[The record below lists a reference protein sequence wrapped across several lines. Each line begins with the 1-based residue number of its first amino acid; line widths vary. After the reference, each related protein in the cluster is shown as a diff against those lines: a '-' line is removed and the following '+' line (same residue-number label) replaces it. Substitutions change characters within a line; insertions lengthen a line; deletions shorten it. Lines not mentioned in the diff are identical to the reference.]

1 MNRPKRTGTAA
12 NERARLE
19 EAELLGPGLIHEMR
33 HPLVGIKAGLEL
45 ISRRV
50 GSEVT
55 DLDDWQM
62 VATQV
67 VRLEELFRSY
77 QQLFAPEPAAASKF
91 AVESVV
97 QRAVDLVAWRVRR
110 LGPRFEWQREAPHH
124 ALGSTTAL
132 LHALINVLV
141 NAVDAVEDAGGG
153 QRRVAVRVLRGPLE
167 VRISDEGC
175 GIAPKHAARVFEA
188 RFTTKAPG
196 RGTGLGLHIA
206 RQAMQRTGGNVRLV
220 EPGETRRLSWAVTEF
235 AIEMADG

>member
-1 MNRPKRTGTAA
+1 MTGPKLPGTAS
-12 NERARLE
+12 ERAQLE
-19 EAELLGPGLIHEMR
+19 ETELLGPGLIHEMR

-45 ISRRV
+45 ISRRF

-77 QQLFAPEPAAASKF
+77 QQLFAPEPAAPAKF

-97 QRAVDLVAWRVRR
+97 QRAVELVAWRVRR
-110 LGPRFEWQREAPHH
+110 LGSRFEWVREDLHH
-124 ALGSTTAL
+124 AFGSTTAL

-141 NAVDAVEDAGGG
+141 NAVDAVEDAGGP
-153 QRRVAVRVLRGPLE
+153 RRVAVRVLPGPLQ
-167 VRISDEGC
+167 VRISDEGF
-175 GIAPKHAARVFEA
+175 GIAPEHAARVFEA
-188 RFTTKAPG
+188 RFTTKSPG

-206 RQAMQRTGGNVRLV
+206 RQAMQRTGGDVRLV
-220 EPGETRRLSWAVTEF
+220 EPGDPYRLPWAVTEF
-235 AIEMADG
+235 AIEMAEG

>member
-1 MNRPKRTGTAA
+1 MTAPKLPETAG
-12 NERARLE
+12 ERAQFE

-45 ISRRV
+45 ISRRF

-55 DLDDWQM
+55 SLDDWQM

-77 QQLFAPEPAAASKF
+77 QQLFAPEPVASAKF
-91 AVESVV
+91 AVEMVV
-97 QRAVDLVAWRVRR
+97 QRAIELLAWRVRR
-110 LGPRFEWQREAPHH
+110 LGSRFEWLRDGPHH
-124 ALGSTTAL
+124 AFGSPTAL

-141 NAVDAVEDAGGG
+141 NAVDAVEDARGA
-153 QRRVAVRVLRGPLE
+153 RRVAVRVLRGPLH

-175 GIAPKHAARVFEA
+175 GIAPEHSARIFES
-188 RFTTKAPG
+188 RFTTKPPG

-206 RQAMQRTGGNVRLV
+206 RQAMQRTGGDVRLV
-220 EPGETRRLSWAVTEF
+220 EATEGRRLPWAVTEF
-235 AIEMADG
+235 AIEMAEE

>member
-1 MNRPKRTGTAA
+1 
-12 NERARLE
+12 
-19 EAELLGPGLIHEMR
+19 MR

-45 ISRRV
+45 IARRL
-50 GSEVT
+50 GTQVT

-110 LGPRFEWQREAPHH
+110 LGPRFEWLREASHH

-141 NAVDAVEDAGGG
+141 NAVDAVHDGGG
-153 QRRVAVRVLRGPLE
+153 GRRPAGVPGDFVSAFWRRGPGACGGG
-167 VRISDEGC
+167 SEGRR
-175 GIAPKHAARVFEA
+175 GHR
-188 RFTTKAPG
+188 G
-196 RGTGLGLHIA
+196 RGG
-206 RQAMQRTGGNVRLV
+206 RRRRSLV
-220 EPGETRRLSWAVTEF
+220 APRRHFGPRRRPAPACGRFGPHWTRWPDGPATRRPQPPHHRRGNA
-235 AIEMADG
+235 ADGP